1 MNKYII
7 ISLAF
12 GKEVWSDLHD
22 IEMDLFAKQSKIAI
36 ARAKEQGVD
45 LFFTESS
52 NDRIISSSFA
62 LVEYNFDLTN
72 EEKQSLVEFLT
83 QFFHDGKF
91 CKRYVEME
99 NTLKA
104 VRFLR
109 TNGELIVI

>member
-1 MNKYII
+1 MNKYLI
-7 ISLAF
+7 ISLVF
-12 GKEVWSDLHD
+12 KEKPWSDLHD
-22 IEMDLFAKQSKIAI
+22 IEIDLFAEQSQKAI
-36 ARAKEQGVD
+36 ADAKKQGVN
-45 LFFTESS
+45 LFFKESS
-52 NDRIISSSFA
+52 NDRISSSSFA
-62 LVEYNFDLTN
+62 TVEYNFDLTN

-91 CKRYVEME
+91 CKRYVEIE